1 MARYMTIAQIADYFG
16 IDRTTFYE
24 VLKRQPEVFL
34 HYKKTGLQKYID
46 TLKSLRIKYLE

>member
-24 VLKRQPEVFL
+24 LKNKDYAVFTA
-34 HYKKTGLQKYID
+34 YKKAEL
-46 TLKSLRIKYLE
+46 